1 MAGWWEF
8 NNLIDLP
15 DSPTCC
21 TRRAGAS
28 GEHWAELVL
37 LPGGEIWEPMGT
49 ARTREEVAVGRRA
62 SLEECNLMQLKR
74 E

>member
-8 NNLIDLP
+8 NNLIDLT

-37 LPGGEIWEPMGT
+37 LPGERFGSPWGQPGP
-49 ARTREEVAVGRRA
+49 GRRWQWEGEHLWRNA
-62 SLEECNLMQLKR
+62 I
-74 E
+74 